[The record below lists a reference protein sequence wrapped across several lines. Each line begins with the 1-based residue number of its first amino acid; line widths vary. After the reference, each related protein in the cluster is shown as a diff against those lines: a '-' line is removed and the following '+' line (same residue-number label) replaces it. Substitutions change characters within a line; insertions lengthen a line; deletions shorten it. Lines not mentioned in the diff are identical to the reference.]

1 MLGLTGAVGGR
12 ILKVIAGRSQ
22 PPRRPPTVALF
33 SATTGF
39 GDDAFPHRQP
49 SRCPSLKERCA
60 LTDGSVLAVPDPH
73 NSTGIAG
80 GGGIV
85 VCDVLGRPLAAD
97 HLKNRPITHNTGSSA
112 AVTLTGLGD
121 GFEPNC
127 VQV

>member
-1 MLGLTGAVGGR
+1 MLGLTGAVGRR
-12 ILKVIAGRSQ
+12 ILKVIPDAANHRDDPQ
-22 PPRRPPTVALF
+22 PSHFF

-97 HLKNRPITHNTGSSA
+97 HLKNRSITHNTGSSA

-121 GFEPNC
+121 RFEPNC